1 MKLLLLALTFAI
13 VGCTPHATM
22 STPAGFG
29 RVDGH
34 YDFRAVSPSGIVI
47 AARIKPNRPHSD
59 LNFWTSAVDLS
70 LIRKGYTRTEV
81 TDVKSATG
89 LPGRLLKYDAGAG
102 SSYWI
107 AVFSRGETILLAE
120 ATGYTDDV
128 RASAEE
134 LQRSLLSARLD

>member
-1 MKLLLLALTFAI
+1 MKLLLLALTLAI
-13 VGCTPHATM
+13 VGCTHHATM

-29 RVDGH
+29 RLDGS

-47 AARIKPNRPHSD
+47 AARIKPNRPYSD

-81 TDVKSATG
+81 TDVESSAG

-102 SSYWI
+102 TSYWV
-107 AVFSRGETILLAE
+107 AVFSGGEKILLAE
-120 ATGYTDDV
+120 ATGYTDDIG
-128 RASAEE
+128 AAADE